1 MMKRVGGLLPQII
14 TYENLRLAW
23 LKALRGKRKSNA
35 VLLSSRNVDANIE
48 KINCLESITPI
59 GVIIA
64 VLP

>member
-48 KINCLESITPI
+48 KIKNSSGI
-59 GVIIA
+59 G
-64 VLP
+64 